1 MGSYCQSPK
10 LISTV
15 MRCLWVLGLLLIIAQ
30 GMAAKKRSKGS
41 FKACP
46 NSPDKYVKP
55 WSVSYKP
62 KTIVAKKGKKISVH
76 FDAQVLKEIP
86 KGVKVEVKV
95 KTKGAIRG
103 IGRYP
108 IPCLELDDFP
118 ISVGS
123 CNYTGEELLKVL
135 EHPIFKD
142 IDCEKYLPKGQKC
155 ALPFKP
161 GFYGVKDKSVFEIQ
175 AKIPKIPDVLKPF
188 IGDIFVKVR
197 ARHPKTKKEMFCKQ
211 ATIKIKGGKSFFE
224 NFNNFL
230 LG

>member
-1 MGSYCQSPK
+1 
-10 LISTV
+10 

-30 GMAAKKRSKGS
+30 GIAAKKHSKGS
-41 FKACP
+41 FKSCP
-46 NSPDKYVKP
+46 NSPDRYVKP
-55 WSVSYKP
+55 WSLSYKP
-62 KTIVAKKGKKISVH
+62 ETIVAKKGKKISVH

-95 KTKGAIRG
+95 KSKGVIPL
-103 IGRYP
+103 P

-175 AKIPKIPDVLKPF
+175 AKIPKIPAVLKPF
-188 IGDIFVKVR
+188 IGDIDVEVT
-197 ARHPKTKKEMFCKQ
+197 ARHPKTDKEMCCKQ
-211 ATIKIKGGKSFFE
+211 ATIKIKGGKRFRFRK
-224 NFNNFL
+224 L
-230 LG
+230 LKHIW